1 MKIHRGKIFILIL
14 ILLAVNIYSCSE
26 KNNKKESTGSSS
38 KKAGE
43 DKDKISSAGV
53 KEGSVDFRVEYY
65 SPRKIYK
72 IEKEDLNG
80 DGNREIVVLSVIK
93 DSGSVSD
100 YYNFDM
106 MEIFSLDK
114 SREKYEK
121 IFSDTVDYSEECR
134 FESLAGDS
142 TRQILVY
149 TNAGGNDKIMS
160 SGMFVYGMDREGKV
174 NLIKYFDSGLPE
186 IKDLNKDNTKQIL
199 IKDEYWGVM
208 PHTEVIYYTKE
219 IYIYEN
225 GNLLQSNQT
234 FGEYYDK
241 VINEL
246 KPRYYGLK
254 RKLDAGMQAVDLSYP
269 LYREALEVIVNYTA
283 KGDMNELRKFWN
295 EESDYLEK
303 HIPGDEYTDMRDF
316 IFKVLPTAK
325 NA

>member
-1 MKIHRGKIFILIL
+1 MKIHGYRILIL
-14 ILLAVNIYSCSE
+14 ILLAVNIFSCSE
-26 KNNKKESTGSSS
+26 KNKKEKSDISSM
-38 KKAGE
+38 KAGE
-43 DKDKISSAGV
+43 NRDNISSAGV
-53 KEGSVDFRVEYY
+53 KEGSVDFKVEYF
-65 SPRKIYK
+65 SPRKIFK

-93 DSGSVSD
+93 DSGSASD

-121 IFSDTVDYSEECR
+121 IFSDTVDFSEECR

-142 TRQILVY
+142 TKQILVY
-149 TNAGGNDKIMS
+149 TNAGGNDVIMS
-160 SGMFVYGMDREGKV
+160 AGMFVYGMNKDGKV

-186 IKDLNKDNTKQIL
+186 IKDLNKDSSKQIL

-225 GNLLQSNQT
+225 GNLIQSNQA

-241 VINEL
+241 VLNEL

-254 RKLDAGMQAVDLSYP
+254 RKLDAGMQAVDLTYP
-269 LYREALEVIVNYTA
+269 LYKEALEVIVNYTA

-295 EESDYLEK
+295 EESEYLEK
-303 HIPGDEYTDMRDF
+303 HIPGDEFTDMRDF
-316 IFKVLPTAK
+316 IYKVLPTAK

>member
-1 MKIHRGKIFILIL
+1 MKIHGYRILIL
-14 ILLAVNIYSCSE
+14 ILLAVNIFSCSE
-26 KNNKKESTGSSS
+26 KNKKEKSDISSM
-38 KKAGE
+38 KAGE
-43 DKDKISSAGV
+43 NRDNISSAGV
-53 KEGSVDFRVEYY
+53 KEGSVDFKVEYF
-65 SPRKIYK
+65 SPRKIFK

-93 DSGSVSD
+93 DSGSASD

-121 IFSDTVDYSEECR
+121 IFSDTVDFSEECR

-142 TRQILVY
+142 TKQILVY
-149 TNAGGNDKIMS
+149 TNAGGNDVIMS
-160 SGMFVYGMDREGKV
+160 AGMFVYGMNNDGKV

-186 IKDLNKDNTKQIL
+186 IKDLNKDSTKQIL

-225 GNLLQSNQT
+225 GNLIQSNQA

-241 VINEL
+241 VLNEL

-254 RKLDAGMQAVDLSYP
+254 RKLDAGMQAVDLTYP
-269 LYREALEVIVNYTA
+269 LYKEALEVIVNYTA

-295 EESDYLEK
+295 EESEYLEK
-303 HIPGDEYTDMRDF
+303 HIPGDEFTDMRDF
-316 IFKVLPTAK
+316 IYKVLPTAK